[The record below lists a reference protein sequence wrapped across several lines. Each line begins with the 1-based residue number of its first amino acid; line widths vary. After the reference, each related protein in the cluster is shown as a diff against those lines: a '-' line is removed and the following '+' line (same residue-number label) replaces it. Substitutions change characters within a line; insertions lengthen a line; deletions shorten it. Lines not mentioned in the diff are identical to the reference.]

1 MQISGV
7 QQNPYVTNIQV
18 QKTNSTEPFSSIAT
32 YEPPSADTLM
42 DIAMERKSIE
52 RKVEEKQ
59 KELEQNL
66 TSFGVQADEMI
77 KRVSKMASEM
87 YRSVMEGDLR
97 QKIESMSL
105 KERMAQ
111 IFQSDY
117 LKTYSQNQS
126 FSITA

>member
-7 QQNPYVTNIQV
+7 QQQSYISNFQTKQTNQV
-18 QKTNSTEPFSSIAT
+18 EPFSSIAT
-32 YEPPSADTLM
+32 YEPPSPDALM

-52 RKVEEKQ
+52 RKAEEKQ

-66 TSFGVQADEMI
+66 TSFGAQTDEMV

-87 YRSVMEGDLR
+87 YRSIMEGDLR
-97 QKIESMSL
+97 QKIESMAL
-105 KERMAQ
+105 KERIAQ

-117 LKTYSQNQS
+117 LKAYSQNQS
-126 FSITA
+126 INITV

>member
-1 MQISGV
+1 
-7 QQNPYVTNIQV
+7 
-18 QKTNSTEPFSSIAT
+18 
-32 YEPPSADTLM
+32 
-42 DIAMERKSIE
+42 
-52 RKVEEKQ
+52 
-59 KELEQNL
+59 
-66 TSFGVQADEMI
+66 MI

>member
-7 QQNPYVTNIQV
+7 QQQSYISNFQTKQTNQV
-18 QKTNSTEPFSSIAT
+18 EPFSSIAT
-32 YEPPSADTLM
+32 YEPPSPDALM

-52 RKVEEKQ
+52 RRVEEKQ

-66 TSFGVQADEMI
+66 TSFGAQTDEMV
-77 KRVSKMASEM
+77 KRVSQMASEM
-87 YRSVMEGDLR
+87 YRSIMEGDLR

-105 KERMAQ
+105 KERIAQ

-117 LKTYSQNQS
+117 LKAYSQNQS
-126 FSITA
+126 INITV

>member
-7 QQNPYVTNIQV
+7 QQQSYISNFQTKQTNQV
-18 QKTNSTEPFSSIAT
+18 EPFSSIVT
-32 YEPPSADTLM
+32 YEPPSPDALM

-66 TSFGVQADEMI
+66 TSFGAQTDEMV
-77 KRVSKMASEM
+77 KRVSQMASEM
-87 YRSVMEGDLR
+87 YRSIMEGDLR
-97 QKIESMSL
+97 QKIESMAL
-105 KERMAQ
+105 KERIAR

-117 LKTYSQNQS
+117 LKAYSQNQS
-126 FSITA
+126 INITV

>member
-7 QQNPYVTNIQV
+7 QQQSYISNFQTKQTNQV
-18 QKTNSTEPFSSIAT
+18 EPFSSIAT
-32 YEPPSADTLM
+32 YEPPSPDALM

-52 RKVEEKQ
+52 RKAEEKQ

-66 TSFGVQADEMI
+66 TSFGAQTDEMV

-87 YRSVMEGDLR
+87 YRSIMEGDLR
-97 QKIESMSL
+97 QKIESMAL
-105 KERMAQ
+105 KERIAQ

-117 LKTYSQNQS
+117 LKAYSQNQS
-126 FSITA
+126 TNITV

>member
-1 MQISGV
+1 
-7 QQNPYVTNIQV
+7 
-18 QKTNSTEPFSSIAT
+18 
-32 YEPPSADTLM
+32 M